1 MEKTIT
7 KILVAYDH
15 SAAASVAL
23 HKGMDV
29 ARRFRAAFHVV
40 FVEAEEK
47 KADYESILKSLE
59 EESSRTGLKI
69 EMHHRRGKAYREI
82 TQCEKEIGADLLLV
96 GSHGTEGFVPFWLGS
111 AAFRVASSSNCPVIT
126 VPEASRDQVC
136 TPILMP
142 IDSTPESRQKLGHTA
157 VIAKAYHSNVHI
169 LCLSKAQDAETQHHL
184 AVYEQ
189 QAIEFFDA
197 RGVRNSSEVHF
208 GVNVA
213 QTILE
218 TAQKM
223 QAGLISMMTETE
235 PAGFFMGSVAQHLIN
250 HAPVPVM
257 AIRPKHVMVAGG
269 GL

>member
-1 MEKTIT
+1 MEKEFT
-7 KILVAYDH
+7 KILVAFDH

-23 HKGMDV
+23 QKGIDV
-29 ARRFRAAFHVV
+29 ARRFRAELHVV
-40 FVEAEEK
+40 FVEADEK
-47 KADYESILKSLE
+47 KADYETILSFLE

-69 EMHHRRGKAYREI
+69 EMHHRRGKAFREI

-96 GSHGTEGFVPFWLGS
+96 GTHGQEGFVPFWLGS
-111 AAFRVASSSNCPVIT
+111 TAFRVASTSHCPVIT

-157 VIAKAYHSNVHI
+157 MIAQAFHSSVHI
-169 LCLSKAQDAETQHHL
+169 LCLSKDNDAETQHHL
-184 AVYEQ
+184 AIYEQ
-189 QAIEFFDA
+189 QASEFFA
-197 RGVRNSSEVHF
+197 SRQVKHTSELRC

-213 QTILE
+213 QAILE
-218 TAQKM
+218 SAGKI

-235 PAGFFMGSVAQHLIN
+235 PAGFFMGSVAQQLIN

-257 AIRPKHVMVAGG
+257 AIRPRHVMVAGG